1 MIQDIAPHKLYNQ
14 FRKDCVPDAGSPV
27 LIFSGNRLEYI
38 KAFVKDGRFSYPV
51 YSQMPEGI
59 RYIYL
64 FSIDRDQYFL
74 GIGPVSRI
82 LRSGISDPDSIWGMR
97 TVI

>member
-1 MIQDIAPHKLYNQ
+1 MIQDIAPHKMHNQ

-38 KAFVKDGRFSYPV
+38 KAFVENGRFSYPV

-64 FSIDRDQYFL
+64 FYIFPARFFLLQTPDVLSITIFSN
-74 GIGPVSRI
+74 P
-82 LRSGISDPDSIWGMR
+82 
-97 TVI
+97 